1 MLSQKWQQQQ
11 QQQQQQQKEL
21 NQCKSCTDSA
31 LNTHISALWLSLD
44 GQSLVTFS
52 VHIHEILTLGSKSVT
67 SVSTELPELTEPLST
82 ILYSQRLRLPAPLGP
97 GGPTGPWEPLKPCD
111 PLKPG
116 GPTGP
121 GILAT
126 LLTWD
131 EYRLISFHTQNQR

>member
-1 MLSQKWQQQQ
+1 MLSQKW
-11 QQQQQQQKEL
+11 QQQQQQKEL

-44 GQSLVTFS
+44 GLSLVTFS
-52 VHIHEILTLGSKSVT
+52 VHIHEILTLGSVT
-67 SVSTELPELTEPLST
+67 DISLSAELPEPIEPLSS
-82 ILYSQRLRLPAPLGP
+82 ILYSQRLRSPAAFGP
-97 GGPTGPWEPLKPCD
+97 GGPMGPWEPLKPCD

-121 GILAT
+121 GIFAT

-131 EYRLISFHTQNQR
+131 EYGLIILHHKAYVDYK